1 MQAFRRLPPLSE
13 RLPCALTIGNFDG
26 VHRGHQAILQR
37 LQSEAAARSLPSCVL
52 TFEPHPREHF
62 AALGR
67 GTTPSRIHT
76 LRDKLEALAA
86 CGVDRVNIA
95 HFNASFASLSAERFI
110 DEVLIEGLQVRYLL
124 IGDDFRFGAMR
135 RGDFVM
141 LEQHAAARGY
151 VLQRM
156 PTISDEAGRISSSTV
171 REALAAGD
179 LDRAARLLA
188 RPYTISGHVIH
199 GRKLGRSL
207 GFPTLNLRVP
217 FDRPA
222 LSGVFAVRVHGIDTQ
237 PLPGVA
243 SLGTRPVVEF
253 DGRFL
258 LEVHLFD
265 FGADLY
271 GRLVRVEFIRK
282 LRDERNFDSLDA
294 LTVQIDADAREA
306 RRVLARSDEGLPR

>member
-1 MQAFRRLPPLSE
+1 MMSSSWESVRSGAIFRK
-13 RLPCALTIGNFDG
+13 T
-26 VHRGHQAILQR
+26 
-37 LQSEAAARSLPSCVL
+37 
-52 TFEPHPREHF
+52 
-62 AALGR
+62 
-67 GTTPSRIHT
+67 GT
-76 LRDKLEALAA
+76 
-86 CGVDRVNIA
+86 
-95 HFNASFASLSAERFI
+95 
-110 DEVLIEGLQVRYLL
+110 
-124 IGDDFRFGAMR
+124 R
-135 RGDFVM
+135 RG
-141 LEQHAAARGY
+141 
-151 VLQRM
+151 
-156 PTISDEAGRISSSTV
+156 SSPRASITPV
-171 REALAAGD
+171 SSAQS
-179 LDRAARLLA
+179 AARLLA

-294 LTVQIDADAREA
+294 LTVQIDADARQA
-306 RRVLARSDEGLPR
+306 RRVLARFDEGLPR